1 MFTSAGAFSFLRYA
15 SLLLI
20 LLTIGLLT
28 WHRYGMN
35 QVYAL
40 DPSRGFEYT
49 AQDDRDQGGDSIAAV
64 ERRGNTI
71 LLHCQ
76 LNKKYQWPFC
86 QTAVSLAKL
95 PKGVDLTGYDS
106 VEFDTSYTGPGPH
119 SIRVYLRNFESEIS
133 RIKEL
138 DSLKVNE
145 VEFPA
150 PEHGTMTVPIKLFRI
165 ASWWAVEQKT
175 PLMHTDMRI
184 DNVSTVE
191 ISTGSF
197 VEAGTHTIEIRSIR
211 FQGKWISQVQLA
223 MALTGAWVMFGITW
237 LIMWLLHFRT
247 SFLSSRTR
255 VAQLQ
260 SINQALKLETKELA
274 GQART
279 DPLTG
284 ALNREGLRE
293 FLMNQWMGKIPTEP
307 PLSVIFAD
315 LDHFKLVNDE
325 HGHAVGDQVLQEFTR
340 LVQGEIRSQD
350 RFVRWGGEEFLILC
364 QDTRDYQGRGLAEK
378 LRTAMMQHNWPNG
391 IAVTAS
397 FGVTMHLTSEE
408 FGDMLLRA
416 DRALYQAKA
425 GGRNRVEVI

>member
-20 LLTIGLLT
+20 LLTISLLT

-35 QVYAL
+35 KIYAL
-40 DPSRGFEYT
+40 DPSRGFVYT
-49 AQDDRDQGGDSIAAV
+49 AQDDREQGGASVASVD
-64 ERRGNTI
+64 RRGNTI
-71 LLHCQ
+71 VLHCQ
-76 LNKKYQWPFC
+76 LSKQYQWPFC
-86 QTAVSLAKL
+86 QTAVDLAKV
-95 PKGVDLTGYDS
+95 PKGVDLTGYDTM
-106 VEFDTSYTGPGPH
+106 EFDASYTGPGPH

-133 RIKEL
+133 TVTAE

-145 VEFPA
+145 VEFTV
-150 PEHGTMTVPIKLFRI
+150 PEQGAMTVPIKLFRV
-165 ASWWAVEQKT
+165 ASWWSGDHKI

-184 DNVSTVE
+184 DNVSKVE
-191 ISTGSF
+191 ISTGAY
-197 VEAGTHTIEIRSIR
+197 VEPGTHTIEIHSVR
-211 FQGKWISQVQLA
+211 FKGKWISQIQLI
-223 MALTGAWVMFGITW
+223 MVLIGAWVMFGVIW
-237 LIMWLLHFRT
+237 LIMTLQYFRT
-247 SFLSSRTR
+247 SFLASRTR
-255 VAQLQ
+255 EAQLQ

-293 FLMNQWMGKIPTEP
+293 FLMNQWMGKIPTDP

-315 LDHFKLVNDE
+315 LDHFKLVNDQ
-325 HGHAVGDQVLQEFTR
+325 HGHAVGDDVLQQFTR
-340 LVQGEIRSQD
+340 LVQSEIRSQD

-364 QDTRDYQGRGLAEK
+364 QDTRDSQGRGLAEK
-378 LRTAMMQHNWPNG
+378 LRMALARHAWPGG
-391 IAVTAS
+391 IAVSAS
-397 FGVTMHLTSEE
+397 FGVTMHISGEE

-425 GGRNRVEVI
+425 GGRNRVEVA